1 MRRRIRHSGRRVRLP
16 VHAVFRQIQGMIG
29 ISTDS
34 DRHVTEAIANAVTHG
49 LGLAG
54 SIVALP
60 ILILAA
66 AARNDPAQVAGAAI
80 YGASLVILFAASTV
94 YHSFVT
100 SPARHVLR
108 VIDHSAIYIL
118 IAGSYT
124 PFALGP
130 LRGPFGYALLVA
142 VWTMAAAGIAM
153 KFMRGFTRPLFSV
166 GPYIVM
172 GWIAVIGIKPLIENV
187 GRTGVAWMV
196 AGGLIYTGGV
206 VFYVYDKRLRYG
218 HAIWH
223 LCVLAGSACHFVAVL
238 RHSGV

>member
-1 MRRRIRHSGRRVRLP
+1 
-16 VHAVFRQIQGMIG
+16 
-29 ISTDS
+29 
-34 DRHVTEAIANAVTHG
+34 
-49 LGLAG
+49 
-54 SIVALP
+54 
-60 ILILAA
+60 
-66 AARNDPAQVAGAAI
+66 
-80 YGASLVILFAASTV
+80 
-94 YHSFVT
+94 
-100 SPARHVLR
+100 

-130 LRGPFGYALLVA
+130 LRGTFGYTLLVA
-142 VWTMAAAGIAM
+142 VWSMAAAGIAM
-153 KFMRGFTRPLFSV
+153 KFMKGFTRPLFSV

-206 VFYVYDKRLRYG
+206 VFYIYDKRLRYG

-223 LCVLAGSACHFVAVL
+223 LFVLAGSACHFVAVL